1 MINNPMNIL
10 EQFPVR
16 KTKQQKQAFRDAV
29 CGYAEKLGY
38 PCTVERRNL
47 SCQNIVLG
55 DPEGAKY
62 LVTAHYDTCA
72 NMLLPNL
79 ITPCNFGLFLLYQ
92 ILLVV
97 AMIVVSVASGLLLGF
112 LFGRS
117 VMMVTIFVVYWTLLL
132 LLLFGPANRSNAN
145 DNTSGVVAVLEIA
158 RKLPAELRSQVCFVL
173 FDLEEAGLFG
183 SMGYQE
189 AHKNATKNQLVL
201 NLDCVGD
208 GDEIMLFPSGKV
220 KKDQEKME
228 LLRSCCGSQGNKRIS
243 IREKGFSFYP
253 SDQANFPYG
262 VGIAALRRS
271 KVGHYLGRIHT
282 NRDTI
287 LEEANIHMIRDAI
300 LSMIAAHPE
309 YTPVEPKK
317 ASGRRLNASGIL
329 FLTTGILFLI
339 SAWLGKDFFNV
350 GLGVFFLA
358 LGIGKLTA
366 RK

>member
-145 DNTSGVVAVLEIA
+145 DNTSGVITLLEIA
-158 RKLPAELRSQVCFVL
+158 RTMPENQRHKVCFVL
-173 FDLEEAGLFG
+173 FDQEELGLLG
-183 SMGYQE
+183 SSFYRSRHRKASNTQM
-189 AHKNATKNQLVL
+189 VL

-208 GDEIMLFPSGKV
+208 GDHLRMFPTKRLKQDKRRLSSLYRACGYFG
-220 KKDQEKME
+220 KKDLLVQEK
-228 LLRSCCGSQGNKRIS
+228 RFS
-243 IREKGFSFYP
+243 IYP
-253 SDQANFPYG
+253 SDQMNFPYG
-262 VGIAALRRS
+262 VGICALRKKR
-271 KVGHYLGRIHT
+271 KTLYLSRIHT
-282 NRDTI
+282 KKDTV
-287 LEEANIHMIRDAI
+287 LEETNVNILR
-300 LSMIAAHPE
+300 AA
-309 YTPVEPKK
+309 
-317 ASGRRLNASGIL
+317 
-329 FLTTGILFLI
+329 LTTFICC
-339 SAWLGKDFFNV
+339 DEVN
-350 GLGVFFLA
+350 
-358 LGIGKLTA
+358 
-366 RK
+366 

>member
-145 DNTSGVVAVLEIA
+145 DNTSGVVTLLEIA
-158 RKLPAELRSQVCFVL
+158 RTMPENQRHKVCFVL
-173 FDLEEAGLFG
+173 FDQEELGLLG
-183 SMGYQE
+183 SSFYRSRHRKASNTQM
-189 AHKNATKNQLVL
+189 VL

-208 GDEIMLFPSGKV
+208 GDHLRMFPTKRLKQDKRKLSSLYRACGYFG
-220 KKDQEKME
+220 KKD
-228 LLRSCCGSQGNKRIS
+228 LLVH
-243 IREKGFSFYP
+243 EKGFSIYP
-253 SDQANFPYG
+253 SDQMNFPYG
-262 VGIAALRRS
+262 VGICALRKKR
-271 KVGHYLGRIHT
+271 KTLYLSRIHT
-282 NRDTI
+282 KKDTVLDETNVNI
-287 LEEANIHMIRDAI
+287 LR
-300 LSMIAAHPE
+300 AA
-309 YTPVEPKK
+309 
-317 ASGRRLNASGIL
+317 
-329 FLTTGILFLI
+329 LTTFICC
-339 SAWLGKDFFNV
+339 DEVN
-350 GLGVFFLA
+350 
-358 LGIGKLTA
+358 
-366 RK
+366 

>member
-145 DNTSGVVAVLEIA
+145 DNTSGVVTLLEIA
-158 RKLPAELRSQVCFVL
+158 RTMPENQRHKVCFVL
-173 FDLEEAGLFG
+173 FDQEELGLLG
-183 SMGYQE
+183 SSFYRSRHRKASNTQV
-189 AHKNATKNQLVL
+189 VL

-208 GDEIMLFPSGKV
+208 GDHLRMFPTKRLKQDKRRLSSLYRACGYFG
-220 KKDQEKME
+220 KKD
-228 LLRSCCGSQGNKRIS
+228 LLVH
-243 IREKGFSFYP
+243 EKGFSIYP
-253 SDQANFPYG
+253 SDQMNFPYG
-262 VGIAALRRS
+262 VGICALRKKR
-271 KVGHYLGRIHT
+271 KTLYLSRIHT
-282 NRDTI
+282 KKDTV
-287 LEEANIHMIRDAI
+287 LEETNVNILR
-300 LSMIAAHPE
+300 AA
-309 YTPVEPKK
+309 
-317 ASGRRLNASGIL
+317 
-329 FLTTGILFLI
+329 LTTFICC
-339 SAWLGKDFFNV
+339 DEVN
-350 GLGVFFLA
+350 
-358 LGIGKLTA
+358 
-366 RK
+366 

>member
-145 DNTSGVVAVLEIA
+145 DNTSGVVTLLEIA
-158 RKLPAELRSQVCFVL
+158 RTMPENQRHKVCFVL
-173 FDLEEAGLFG
+173 FDQEELGLLG
-183 SMGYQE
+183 SSFYRSRHRKASNTQM
-189 AHKNATKNQLVL
+189 VL

-208 GDEIMLFPSGKV
+208 GDHLRMFPTKRLKQDKRRLSSLYRACGYFG
-220 KKDQEKME
+220 KKD
-228 LLRSCCGSQGNKRIS
+228 LLVH
-243 IREKGFSFYP
+243 EKGFSIYP
-253 SDQANFPYG
+253 SDQMNFPYG
-262 VGIAALRRS
+262 VGICALRKKR
-271 KVGHYLGRIHT
+271 KTLYLSRIHT
-282 NRDTI
+282 KKDTV
-287 LEEANIHMIRDAI
+287 LEETNVNILR
-300 LSMIAAHPE
+300 AA
-309 YTPVEPKK
+309 
-317 ASGRRLNASGIL
+317 
-329 FLTTGILFLI
+329 LTTFICC
-339 SAWLGKDFFNV
+339 DEVN
-350 GLGVFFLA
+350 
-358 LGIGKLTA
+358 
-366 RK
+366 

>member
-145 DNTSGVVAVLEIA
+145 DNTSGVVTLLEIA
-158 RKLPAELRSQVCFVL
+158 RTMPENQRHKVCFVL
-173 FDLEEAGLFG
+173 FDQEELGLLG
-183 SMGYQE
+183 SSFYRSRHRKASNTQV
-189 AHKNATKNQLVL
+189 VL

-208 GDEIMLFPSGKV
+208 GDHLRMFPTKRLKQDKRKLSSLYRACGYFG
-220 KKDQEKME
+220 KKD
-228 LLRSCCGSQGNKRIS
+228 LLVH
-243 IREKGFSFYP
+243 EKGFSIYP
-253 SDQANFPYG
+253 SDQMNFPYG
-262 VGIAALRRS
+262 VGICALRKKR
-271 KVGHYLGRIHT
+271 KTLYLSRIHT
-282 NRDTI
+282 KKDTV
-287 LEEANIHMIRDAI
+287 LEETNVNILR
-300 LSMIAAHPE
+300 AA
-309 YTPVEPKK
+309 
-317 ASGRRLNASGIL
+317 
-329 FLTTGILFLI
+329 LTTFICC
-339 SAWLGKDFFNV
+339 DEVN
-350 GLGVFFLA
+350 
-358 LGIGKLTA
+358 
-366 RK
+366 

>member
-145 DNTSGVVAVLEIA
+145 DNTSGVVTLLEIA
-158 RKLPAELRSQVCFVL
+158 RTMPENQRHKVCFVL
-173 FDLEEAGLFG
+173 FDQEELGLLG
-183 SMGYQE
+183 SSFYRSRHRKASNTQM
-189 AHKNATKNQLVL
+189 VL

-208 GDEIMLFPSGKV
+208 GDHLRMFPTKRLKQDKRKLSSLYRACGYFG
-220 KKDQEKME
+220 KKDLLVQEK
-228 LLRSCCGSQGNKRIS
+228 RFS
-243 IREKGFSFYP
+243 IYP
-253 SDQANFPYG
+253 SDQMNFPYG
-262 VGIAALRRS
+262 VGICALRKKR
-271 KVGHYLGRIHT
+271 KTLYLSRIHT
-282 NRDTI
+282 KKDTVLDETNVNI
-287 LEEANIHMIRDAI
+287 LR
-300 LSMIAAHPE
+300 AA
-309 YTPVEPKK
+309 
-317 ASGRRLNASGIL
+317 
-329 FLTTGILFLI
+329 LTTFICC
-339 SAWLGKDFFNV
+339 DEVN
-350 GLGVFFLA
+350 
-358 LGIGKLTA
+358 
-366 RK
+366 

>member
-145 DNTSGVVAVLEIA
+145 DNTSGMVTLLEIA
-158 RKLPAELRSQVCFVL
+158 RTMPENQRHKVCFVL
-173 FDLEEAGLFG
+173 FDQEELGLLG
-183 SMGYQE
+183 SSFYRSRHRKASNTQM
-189 AHKNATKNQLVL
+189 VL

-208 GDEIMLFPSGKV
+208 GDHLRMFPTKRLKQDKRKLSSLYRACGYFG
-220 KKDQEKME
+220 KKDLLVQEK
-228 LLRSCCGSQGNKRIS
+228 RFS
-243 IREKGFSFYP
+243 IYP
-253 SDQANFPYG
+253 SDQMNFPYG
-262 VGIAALRRS
+262 VGICALRKKR
-271 KVGHYLGRIHT
+271 KTLYLSRIHT
-282 NRDTI
+282 KKDTV
-287 LEEANIHMIRDAI
+287 LEETNVNILR
-300 LSMIAAHPE
+300 AA
-309 YTPVEPKK
+309 
-317 ASGRRLNASGIL
+317 
-329 FLTTGILFLI
+329 LTTFICC
-339 SAWLGKDFFNV
+339 DEVN
-350 GLGVFFLA
+350 
-358 LGIGKLTA
+358 
-366 RK
+366 

>member
-97 AMIVVSVASGLLLGF
+97 VMIVVSVASGLLLGF

-145 DNTSGVVAVLEIA
+145 DNTSGVVTLLEIA
-158 RKLPAELRSQVCFVL
+158 RTMPENQRHKVCFVL
-173 FDLEEAGLFG
+173 FDQEELGLLG
-183 SMGYQE
+183 SSFYRSRHRKASNTQM
-189 AHKNATKNQLVL
+189 VL

-208 GDEIMLFPSGKV
+208 GDHLRMFPTKRLKQDKRRLSSLYRACGYFG
-220 KKDQEKME
+220 KKD
-228 LLRSCCGSQGNKRIS
+228 LLVH
-243 IREKGFSFYP
+243 EKGFSIYP
-253 SDQANFPYG
+253 SDQMNFPYG
-262 VGIAALRRS
+262 VGICALRKKR
-271 KVGHYLGRIHT
+271 KTLYLSRIHT
-282 NRDTI
+282 KKDTV
-287 LEEANIHMIRDAI
+287 LEETNVNILR
-300 LSMIAAHPE
+300 AA
-309 YTPVEPKK
+309 
-317 ASGRRLNASGIL
+317 
-329 FLTTGILFLI
+329 LTTFICC
-339 SAWLGKDFFNV
+339 DEVN
-350 GLGVFFLA
+350 
-358 LGIGKLTA
+358 
-366 RK
+366 

>member
-145 DNTSGVVAVLEIA
+145 DNTSGVVTLLEIA
-158 RKLPAELRSQVCFVL
+158 RTMPENQRHKVCFVL
-173 FDLEEAGLFG
+173 FDQEELGLLG
-183 SMGYQE
+183 SSFYRSRHRKASNTQMI
-189 AHKNATKNQLVL
+189 L

-208 GDEIMLFPSGKV
+208 GDHLRMFPTKRLKQDKRKLSSLYRACGYFG
-220 KKDQEKME
+220 KKD
-228 LLRSCCGSQGNKRIS
+228 LLVH
-243 IREKGFSFYP
+243 EKGFSIYP
-253 SDQANFPYG
+253 SDQMNFPYG
-262 VGIAALRRS
+262 VGICALRKKR
-271 KVGHYLGRIHT
+271 KTLYLSRIHT
-282 NRDTI
+282 KKDTV
-287 LEEANIHMIRDAI
+287 LEETNVNILR
-300 LSMIAAHPE
+300 AA
-309 YTPVEPKK
+309 
-317 ASGRRLNASGIL
+317 
-329 FLTTGILFLI
+329 LTTLI
-339 SAWLGKDFFNV
+339 CCDEVN
-350 GLGVFFLA
+350 
-358 LGIGKLTA
+358 
-366 RK
+366 

>member
-145 DNTSGVVAVLEIA
+145 DNTSGVVTLLEIA
-158 RKLPAELRSQVCFVL
+158 RTMPVNQRHKVCFVL
-173 FDLEEAGLFG
+173 FDQEELGLLG
-183 SMGYQE
+183 SSFYRSRHRKASNTQMI
-189 AHKNATKNQLVL
+189 L

-208 GDEIMLFPSGKV
+208 GDHLRMFPTKRLKQDKRKLSSLYRACGYFG
-220 KKDQEKME
+220 KKD
-228 LLRSCCGSQGNKRIS
+228 LLVH
-243 IREKGFSFYP
+243 EKGFSIYP
-253 SDQANFPYG
+253 SDQMNFPYG
-262 VGIAALRRS
+262 VGICALRKKR
-271 KVGHYLGRIHT
+271 KTLYLSRIHT
-282 NRDTI
+282 KKDTVLDETNVNI
-287 LEEANIHMIRDAI
+287 LR
-300 LSMIAAHPE
+300 AA
-309 YTPVEPKK
+309 
-317 ASGRRLNASGIL
+317 
-329 FLTTGILFLI
+329 LTTFICC
-339 SAWLGKDFFNV
+339 DEVN
-350 GLGVFFLA
+350 
-358 LGIGKLTA
+358 
-366 RK
+366 

>member
-145 DNTSGVVAVLEIA
+145 DNTSGVVTLLEIA
-158 RKLPAELRSQVCFVL
+158 RTMPENQRHKVCFVL
-173 FDLEEAGLFG
+173 FDQEELGLLG
-183 SMGYQE
+183 SSFYRSRHRKASNTQM
-189 AHKNATKNQLVL
+189 VL

-208 GDEIMLFPSGKV
+208 GDHLRMFPTKRLKQDKRRLSSLYRACGYFG
-220 KKDQEKME
+220 KKDLLVQEK
-228 LLRSCCGSQGNKRIS
+228 RFS
-243 IREKGFSFYP
+243 IYP
-253 SDQANFPYG
+253 SDQMNFPYG
-262 VGIAALRRS
+262 VGICALRKKR
-271 KVGHYLGRIHT
+271 KTLYLSRIHT
-282 NRDTI
+282 KKDTV
-287 LEEANIHMIRDAI
+287 LEETNVNILR
-300 LSMIAAHPE
+300 AA
-309 YTPVEPKK
+309 
-317 ASGRRLNASGIL
+317 
-329 FLTTGILFLI
+329 LTTFICC
-339 SAWLGKDFFNV
+339 DEVN
-350 GLGVFFLA
+350 
-358 LGIGKLTA
+358 
-366 RK
+366 